1 MEGGILQRVR
11 FASDDIKS
19 DRDQSRLEGDL
30 GSLDGVRSVHVD
42 SNGHSVD
49 VTFDS
54 TMVDANGIRSA
65 IEDDG
70 YSVSGTSEQPVSD
83 KATQAG
89 FNSGM
94 GDDVSQG

>member
-1 MEGGILQRVR
+1 MCAASIL
-11 FASDDIKS
+11 IP
-19 DRDQSRLEGDL
+19 
-30 GSLDGVRSVHVD
+30 
-42 SNGHSVD
+42 NGHSVD

-54 TMVDANGIRSA
+54 TTVDANGIRSA

-70 YSVSGTSEQPVSD
+70 YTVYGTSEQPVSD

-94 GDDVSQG
+94 GDDVSHG